1 MVEESAITDE
11 LRNLVGVE
19 AEPEVFEVEKG
30 HIKRFA
36 QAVGDPN
43 PLWQDEAYARQSRY
57 GSMIGPPTFLQD
69 EGTIKFADN
78 LMEIVN
84 PARGFLNGGMEV
96 ECYKPMRP
104 GDIITTRAKLGDI
117 YEKQG
122 KTGKMLFMVVEV
134 SYTNQQAELVAI
146 GRHTFIRR

>member
-1 MVEESAITDE
+1 MAEESVVTEE
-11 LRNLVGVE
+11 LRNMVGVE
-19 AEPEVFEVEKG
+19 AEPEVFDVEKG
-30 HIKRFA
+30 HIRRFA
-36 QAVGDPN
+36 EAVGDAN
-43 PLWQDEAYARQSRY
+43 PLWQDDEYARKSRY
-57 GSMIGPPTFLQD
+57 GNIISPPTFLQD

-104 GDIITTRAKLGDI
+104 GDVITTRAKLGNL

-122 KTGKMLFMVVEV
+122 KMGEMLFMVVEV
-134 SYTNQQAELVAI
+134 SYTNQRGELVAI